1 MYFLLKFAK
10 VSRAALLKNAF
21 KELLLVF
28 TFIIIITIIVIIIT
42 IIINII
48 IIIWLCNTL
57 L

>member
-10 VSRAALLKNAF
+10 VSRAALLKNTF

-28 TFIIIITIIVIIIT
+28 TFIIIITIIVIIII